1 MILINVI
8 IFLVNKTKQKMNNA
22 YYNHNIETDFK
33 FKNKSNDGSIIYKK
47 KNYIIIYNNNSI

>member
-33 FKNKSNDGSIIYKK
+33 FKNKSNDGSMIIYKK
-47 KNYIIIYNNNSI
+47 KLHNYKQ